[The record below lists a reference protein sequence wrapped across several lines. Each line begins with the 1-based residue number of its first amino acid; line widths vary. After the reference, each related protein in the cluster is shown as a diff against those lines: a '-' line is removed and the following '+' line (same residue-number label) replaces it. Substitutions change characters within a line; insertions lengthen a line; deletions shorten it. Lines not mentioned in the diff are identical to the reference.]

1 QANLRIVTTGPL
13 PPNPAELLGSQRMRR
28 AVDKLKAEAEIVI
41 FDTPPVQVVID
52 AVVMSAY
59 LDATVL
65 VVDVG
70 RSRRG
75 ALRQSGEALARAN
88 AKVLGV
94 ILNRIPGV
102 SRSSDHGYY
111 HEDVVDTKVDNKR
124 PRPSKSTPT

>member
-1 QANLRIVTTGPL
+1 
-13 PPNPAELLGSQRMRR
+13 MHR
-28 AVDKLKAEAEIVI
+28 AIDRLKAEAEIVI
-41 FDTPPVQVVID
+41 FDTPPVQVVVD

-70 RSRRG
+70 RSRRS

-88 AKVLGV
+88 AKLLGV

-102 SRSSDHGYY
+102 SRSADHGYY
-111 HEDVVDTKVDNKR
+111 HEDVVDAAQVEKR
-124 PRPSKSTPT
+124 RSASNRSPT

>member
-1 QANLRIVTTGPL
+1 
-13 PPNPAELLGSQRMRR
+13 MHR
-28 AVDKLKAEAEIVI
+28 AVDRLKAEAEVVI
-41 FDTPPVQVVID
+41 FDTPPVQVVVD
-52 AVVMSAY
+52 AVVMSSY
-59 LDATVL
+59 LEATVL

-75 ALRQSGEALARAN
+75 ALRQSAEALARAN

-111 HEDVVDTKVDNKR
+111 HEDVVDAAQVEKR
-124 PRPSKSTPT
+124 RSASNRSPT